1 MRTAL
6 VASTLALGIALAA
19 PAARALVWPDVPQRI
34 ERALHSTD
42 ALARRSAAA
51 ELSKLSVSQA
61 EPLLEIAFADGDVE
75 VRLAAADAAIRLR
88 WLPATEKVL
97 PWLGDR
103 ETRLRIKACDVARAM
118 PSPRAV
124 PALARALSDSDYN
137 VRGPAAE
144 ALGEQAAHLAAGDAD
159 AVAPLLGKLDD
170 PAVPVRIQVVRAL
183 AHLRDKRA
191 VVPLVGK
198 VQDSVSDVRREVA
211 RALGDLGDI
220 RASQALL
227 LQLRDNISE
236 VRLEALRS
244 LGRLHAGDAVDAIAP
259 LAQEHVPQL
268 RQVAL
273 EALGRIATA
282 DAIRVLV
289 GMLGQG
295 DDGAGSLEHT
305 PVRDALVSAGQ
316 PAVAQIAAVLRSP
329 SVSATT
335 ATSAAWVL
343 GELAANAN
351 ASGASHDTTILDT
364 IIAAMRRGVLPSAA
378 ALRALGRTG
387 DPAAVPV
394 VLEFAL
400 DASPQVRQEALQAAG
415 MLLDPDK
422 PDGRV
427 VEPLVAALRD
437 PRLATVERAEVATLL
452 GRTGAARAA
461 TSLVSLA
468 SAKDRT
474 LRVAAIDALGV
485 LGPTQDAATEN
496 ARDDALVPL
505 LADTDSGLRLHAA
518 IALSRAGGAKASG
531 ALFDQLGA
539 SDETDRAAILT
550 ALAGILSRNATDAS
564 MHRLEHELDLSAGA
578 DRDALL
584 VAMGRAKNAL
594 AMTSLLRASKSE
606 FVEDRRTVA
615 TVLPAR
621 APADAAP
628 LASALLADADASVR
642 AQAAWAL
649 GSFGDASVAPALV
662 KLAQSGDMDSSIDA
676 TAALGRVAARAGA
689 QSKADAAAWLCPFV
703 ENAHPYVRTNA
714 LAGLA
719 LSGARCGD
727 GAKERRLLLDD
738 DNDVVRYAAAR
749 AIRKSTATV
758 LDPEDARALDTC
770 ATGDRS
776 GNVAR
781 ACHAPLTERAASS
794 APLLV
799 YVVAEDGTTPVAK
812 SAYAIV
818 LSSGLVHVGTTDRRG
833 AVFDPVTPA
842 GDVTLDRPS
851 ATRR

>member
-1 MRTAL
+1 MFPNASIARFTRPIRSR
-6 VASTLALGIALAA
+6 VAPLQRSSRSFSLA
-19 PAARALVWPDVPQRI
+19 
-34 ERALHSTD
+34 
-42 ALARRSAAA
+42 
-51 ELSKLSVSQA
+51 QA
-61 EPLLEIAFADGDVE
+61 TPLLETAFADADVE
-75 VRLAAADAAIRLR
+75 VRIYAADAAIRLR

-124 PALARALSDSDYN
+124 PALSRALSDSDWN

-144 ALGEQAAHLAAGDAD
+144 ALGEQGSLGTSSAGGD

-198 VQDSVSDVRREVA
+198 VQDAVSDVRREVA
-211 RALGDLGDI
+211 RALGDLGDV

-268 RQVAL
+268 RQIAL
-273 EALGRIATA
+273 EALGRIATTES
-282 DAIRVLV
+282 IKVLV
-289 GMLGQG
+289 AMLGQG
-295 DDGAGSLEHT
+295 DDGAGSLDHT
-305 PVRDALVSAGQ
+305 PVRDAIVSAGS
-316 PAVAQIAAVLRSP
+316 VATPQVIAVLRMP
-329 SVSATT
+329 TVSATT

-343 GELAANAN
+343 GELEAAAH
-351 ASGASHDTTILDT
+351 ASGAAPDAVLLET
-364 IIAAMRRGVLPSAA
+364 IISAMRRGVLPPAA
-378 ALRALGRTG
+378 ALRALGRTSN
-387 DPAAVPV
+387 PAAVPV

-400 DASPQVRQEALQAAG
+400 DASPQARSEALQAAAN
-415 MLLDPDK
+415 LLDPEK

-461 TSLVSLA
+461 TPLVSLA

-474 LRVAAIDALGV
+474 LRLAAIDALGV
-485 LGPTQDAATEN
+485 LGPVTVGAPASGTPQTQTTDADG
-496 ARDDALVPL
+496 ARDDVLVPL
-505 LADTDSGLRLHAA
+505 LSDPDSGLRLHAA
-518 IALSRAGGAKASG
+518 IALARAGGPTAAA
-531 ALFDQLGA
+531 ALEGKLGA
-539 SDETDRAAILT
+539 SEETDRAALLT
-550 ALAGILSRNATDAS
+550 ALAGILSRGATEAS
-564 MHRLEHELDLSAGA
+564 IKRLDHELELSAGA
-578 DRDALL
+578 DRDAVL
-584 VAMGRAKNAL
+584 VAMARAKTPLAL
-594 AMTSLLRASKSE
+594 PSLVRFSKSE
-606 FVEDRRTVA
+606 FVEDRRAVA
-615 TVLPAR
+615 TLISAR
-621 APADAAP
+621 SASTGDTHSDAAP
-628 LASALLADADASVR
+628 LATALLADGDASVR

-649 GSFGDASVAPALV
+649 GSIGDASSAPALL
-662 KLAQSGDMDSSIDA
+662 KLAGSGDMDSSIDA
-676 TAALGRVAARAGA
+676 TAALGRIAARSHAT
-689 QSKADAAAWLCPFV
+689 ADAATWLCPLLD
-703 ENAHPYVRTNA
+703 HTHTYVRANA

-738 DNDVVRYAAAR
+738 ESDVVRNAAAR
-749 AIRKSTATV
+749 ALRKSVATHP
-758 LDPEDARALDTC
+758 DPEDARALDAC
-770 ATGDRS
+770 AVNDRS
-776 GNVAR
+776 GTIAR
-781 ACHAPLTERAASS
+781 TCRAPLEPSRGTS
-794 APLLV
+794 PLLV
-799 YVVAEDGTTPVAK
+799 YVVSDDGTAPVAK

-818 LSSGLVHVGTTDRRG
+818 LSDGLVHVGTTDRRG
-833 AVFDPVTPA
+833 AVFDAVTPN

-851 ATRR
+851 AMRSK